1 MTAAAVTTKRLTGC
15 PAQGADFSC
24 PATYVPSVPVFL
36 RISQEA
42 PGKGSASPVF
52 ATLPPRDQRVA
63 AIRAE
68 IGKLPAAAY
77 QTSDELARVQAEVK
91 ALAPPPAPIK
101 K

>member
-1 MTAAAVTTKRLTGC
+1 
-15 PAQGADFSC
+15 
-24 PATYVPSVPVFL
+24 
-36 RISQEA
+36 
-42 PGKGSASPVF
+42 VF